1 MTASSEFADDTF
13 SSIKIDLSDFFFRSV
28 KMETMQ
34 LLTEIVKGTLIGI
47 VCGVAAVV
55 LVAVAAIAIVVM
67 RKKRMILKSGQSQ
80 SSILEDTGEILL
92 NDKRSTVKNDD
103 EADLDFWL

>member
-1 MTASSEFADDTF
+1 MTTSSEFADDTF

-34 LLTEIVKGTLIGI
+34 LLTEIVKGTIIGI

-55 LVAVAAIAIVVM
+55 LVAVTAIAIVVM
-67 RKKRMILKSGQSQ
+67 RKKRMIINFG
-80 SSILEDTGEILL
+80 GY
-92 NDKRSTVKNDD
+92 
-103 EADLDFWL
+103 W